1 MGKLNLPKIVKDVQ
15 LTIVKHS
22 PEILMGIGIAG
33 MVSTTILAV
42 RATPKALRLIDERK
56 EAIENEAEHSI
67 ETIPP
72 VEVVKTCWKCYI
84 PAAVTG
90 TVSIACLIGANSIN
104 TRRNMALATA
114 YALSETALKD
124 YQEKVI
130 ETVGEKKEQ
139 TIRDAVAKEKLER
152 DPVKNKE
159 IIVTERGNTRCYD
172 VVSCRYFTS
181 DIDKLRKIEN
191 ELNRRMRDEMYISLN
206 DFYYEIG
213 LSPSKIGYDLG
224 WNIDSGYIDLD
235 FSSQLDDSGTPCLVV
250 DYRVAPRYNYHNL
263 M

>member
-1 MGKLNLPKIVKDVQ
+1 MGKLNLPKIVKDVR
-15 LTIVKHS
+15 LTVIEHS

-33 MVSTTILAV
+33 MISTTVLAV
-42 RATPKALRLIDERK
+42 RATPKALVLIEEKRDEL
-56 EAIENEAEHSI
+56 ENEVNHNVDN
-67 ETIPP
+67 IPP
-72 VEVVKTCWKCYI
+72 MEVVKACWKCYI

-90 TVSIACLIGANSIN
+90 TVSIACLISANSIN

-124 YQEKVI
+124 YKEKVI

-139 TIRDAVAKEKLER
+139 AIRDAVAKEKIER

-159 IIVTERGNTRCYD
+159 IIVTEKGNIRCYD

-181 DIDKLRKIEN
+181 DIDKLKKIEN

-213 LSPSKIGYDLG
+213 LNPSKIGDDLG
-224 WNIDSGYIDLD
+224 WNIDNGYIDLE
-235 FSSQLDDSGTPCLVV
+235 FSSQLDDTGTPCLVV
-250 DYRVAPRYNYHNL
+250 DYQVAPRYDFRRL
-263 M
+263 L